1 MGFPGC
7 YDAEKGGGIMV
18 QQWLKEIR
26 ESAGGFKNTRVMV
39 TSAML
44 LALSVVLNATVAIY
58 LSTTS
63 RITFGLLAVAVC
75 GYLFGP
81 SPAMMIA
88 ALSDILVTILRPVG
102 PYFPGYTLTAALSGL
117 VYGLAFY
124 RKEVKLPR
132 ILVAQA
138 VVSVLLNL
146 GLNTLWAVLVQ
157 GKALAAILPIRLLA
171 NSIGY
176 LIYTVVL
183 FPMLL
188 FIKRQFRRA

>member
-1 MGFPGC
+1 M
-7 YDAEKGGGIMV
+7 
-18 QQWLKEIR
+18 QQWLKGIR

-58 LSTTS
+58 LSTSS
-63 RITFGLLAVAVC
+63 RITFGLLAIAVC

-81 SPAMMIA
+81 SPAMLIA
-88 ALSDILVTILRPVG
+88 ALSDILVTLLRPVG

-124 RKEVKLPR
+124 QKEVKLPR
-132 ILVAQA
+132 VLLAQA

-157 GKALAAILPIRLLA
+157 GRALAAILPIRLLA

-176 LIYTVVL
+176 LVYIAAL

-188 FIKRQFRRA
+188 FIKRQFHRA